1 MLEISFHFRGDLL
14 MSDSKAKKSSIDPI
28 SSLIAES
35 NSYTHFDQI
44 ERLVENKFDLSVL
57 PVQPVYLA
65 LKTLPIE
72 KVAELLPRF
81 SKEQR
86 EIFLDIDL
94 WVKDEID
101 VKTFPFWV
109 LAYAQVEDEAV
120 KKDFV
125 TSEQFLLFLKSKFNI
140 WTFDAEDPEY
150 PDHDNYFL
158 TDDNLLLI
166 EFEEN
171 FPYVMEVKE
180 LIKHLY
186 YEIGVENAYAF
197 LFKMVSDSY
206 IVLQEEEYK
215 KRCDRLRDFG
225 FVNYIDALE
234 VENPFIAIEFLEKFV
249 REKKAFKV
257 ELDYNSRNQN
267 IHNSALVSFKDQFKT
282 VIDELMKVEDEKR
295 LEYLQ
300 FNFVRLINARL
311 ESTDALK
318 RGSVAMSRSG
328 AQTKGLIQLGF
339 SYLNSNRGVELTG
352 DLSKSGGLFTKFD
365 FGEIY
370 KIGNSLIIFN
380 KKKLKKALNN
390 NQFDNDEK
398 ESFLGEYW
406 SDFLDSSFD
415 QPAKFQT
422 KNGVAAEA
430 ITDYET
436 FELWE
441 YKTKTL
447 VDLLPFA
454 LKFYQTF
461 NQLKEE
467 GRLIDS
473 YYLNYTVDAINFETL
488 LISSFANFFMGT
500 YDQQNMMKLGLTLD
514 EFKKFTKLLITSE
527 GKFVLTPEIYSKIQ
541 LFAKNFGLD
550 QVFDFNNYL
559 QSIITNSL
567 EGYDFDELKDED
579 FSHVGGPIILSIV
592 KH

>member
-1 MLEISFHFRGDLL
+1 
-14 MSDSKAKKSSIDPI
+14 MSENTKGKSSVIDPI

-44 ERLVENKFDLSVL
+44 ERLVENKYDLSVL

-86 EIFLDIDL
+86 EVFLDIDL

-101 VKTFPFWV
+101 VKTFPFWL
-109 LAYAQVEDEAV
+109 LAYAQVEDENV

-125 TSEQFLLFLKSKFNI
+125 TSEQFLLFLKSKFNV
-140 WTFDAEDPEY
+140 WTFDAEEPEY

-158 TDDNLLLI
+158 TDDALLLI

-171 FPYVMEVKE
+171 FPYVAEVKE

-186 YEIGVENAYAF
+186 YEMGVENAYTF

-225 FVNYIDALE
+225 FVNYMDALE
-234 VENPFIAIEFLEKFV
+234 LENPFIGLEFLEKFV
-249 REKKAFKV
+249 REKKAFSV
-257 ELDYNSRNQN
+257 ELDYNSKNQN
-267 IHNSALVSFKDQFKT
+267 IHNSALISFKDQFKT
-282 VIDELMKVEDEKR
+282 VIDELLKVEDQKR

-328 AQTKGLIQLGF
+328 AHTKSIIQLGF
-339 SYLNSNRGVELTG
+339 SYLHSQKGLDLTG
-352 DLSKSGGLFTKFD
+352 DLSKKGGVFSKFD

-380 KKKLKKALNN
+380 KKKLKKALGLAH
-390 NQFDNDEK
+390 FDSDNK
-398 ESFLGEYW
+398 ESFLGDFW
-406 SDFLDSSFD
+406 SEFLDQSFD
-415 QPAKFQT
+415 QPAKFQRANSD
-422 KNGVAAEA
+422 KAE
-430 ITDYET
+430 IISDYDS

-447 VDLLPFA
+447 IDLLPFA
-454 LKFYQTF
+454 AKFFDTFKVLKD
-461 NQLKEE
+461 E
-467 GRLIDS
+467 GRLQDS
-473 YYLNYTVDAINFETL
+473 YYLNYTVDSINFETL

-500 YDQQNMMKLGLTLD
+500 YDQQNMMKLGLTLE
-514 EFKKFTKLLITSE
+514 EFKKFTGLLITTD

-541 LFAKNFGLD
+541 LFAKSFGLD

-559 QSIITNSL
+559 QKIIVNSL
-567 EGYDFDELKDED
+567 EGYDFTELADED
-579 FSHVGGPIILSIV
+579 FAHVGGPIILSIIR
-592 KH
+592 H